1 MKIRLSLRNILT
13 LNFLVAALL
22 PLFAVGIISLHFIS
36 NSLEKEIANRNF
48 LLAQALSGEVERF
61 LSEPSLLLGQ
71 IEDYIEKKL
80 IKEEDINI
88 FLQSLVDNYGF
99 FRMIK
104 ILDDKGMVRYM
115 APLRDDYLGFDMS
128 RQPFFIKS
136 KETGAHFWSPTFI
149 SIETGHSTLA
159 LAKPLKQG
167 VVVGD
172 LDIDVLHRII
182 DRVKLGSNGYAAIVD
197 KDGVTIAHPNRTFV
211 SERLNVKNLNV
222 IAEGLSG
229 KEGTFRYVFRDEEKI
244 GSVATVPQTGWLVV
258 VIQPVDEA
266 FAPVQRIRN
275 TLKAGAAL
283 AALFAIVLSIISVQR
298 ALRPFSRLLTNV
310 RKVADGDYRINH
322 QPKSYEEIDRL
333 TDDFLAMAK
342 AIEIRENAIKKSE
355 ERLMAIFEASPDPMI
370 VYDINGLVVNCNSAF
385 VRVFGWSLEEV
396 KGKRIDYVP
405 EDEKEMTQARI
416 RELYETTEPCV
427 GFETKRFTKDGKT
440 LDILLSSS
448 LIKDEEKNPVGI
460 VVSLKDIT
468 ELKSLEARFRAVQ
481 RMESIGTLAG
491 GIAHD
496 FNNLLMS
503 IQGNASLI
511 LLDVDRNHP
520 HHERLMNIEK
530 HVKQG
535 ANLTRQLLGFAR
547 GGKYEVKPTNLNELI
562 KSHNLMFGRT
572 KKEIRIDE
580 KFEKNV
586 WTATVDRGQIEQVL
600 MNLYL
605 NASQAMPDGGSIYIR
620 TDNVVIDEEYNKAWQ
635 IIPGKYVR
643 ISVTDTGHGID
654 ESIREK
660 IFEPFFTTKERGARG
675 TGLGLSSVY
684 GIIKNH
690 DGFINVYSE
699 KGKGATF
706 TIYLPATESEVTG
719 ELKIEQT
726 LKRGN
731 AIILLVDD
739 EPVILDVGKDMLEAL
754 GYRVMTAGSGKEA
767 LETYRTNKD
776 KIDIVILDMIMP
788 EIGGGKTFDMLK
800 DVNPLIKVILSSG
813 YSINGHAQEIMDRG
827 CNGFMQKPFSLR
839 ELSVKLKDVLH
850 SP

>member
-1 MKIRLSLRNILT
+1 MKIRLSLKNILT

-22 PLFAVGIISLHFIS
+22 PLFAVGIISLHFFS
-36 NSLEKEIANRNF
+36 NTLEEEITNRHF
-48 LLAQALSGEVERF
+48 LLAKAISGEVESF
-61 LSEPSLLLGQ
+61 LSEPSMLLVQ
-71 IEDYIEKKL
+71 IENYLEKKL
-80 IKEEDINI
+80 IREEDINI
-88 FLQSLVDNYGF
+88 FLQTLVDTYGL
-99 FRMIK
+99 FRMIR
-104 ILDDKGMVRYM
+104 ILDDKGIVRYM
-115 APLRDDYLGFDMS
+115 APLTDDYMGFDMS
-128 RQPFFIKS
+128 RQPFFIRS
-136 KETGAHFWSPTFI
+136 KETGTHFWSPTFI
-149 SIETGHSTLA
+149 SIKTGHSALA
-159 LAKPLKQG
+159 LAKPLEKG

-172 LDIDVLHRII
+172 LDIEVLHRII
-182 DRVKLGSNGYAAIVD
+182 DRVKFGNNGYAAMVD

-229 KEGTFRYVFRDEEKI
+229 KEGTFRYVFMDEEKI
-244 GSVATVPQTGWLVV
+244 GSVAAIPQTGWLVV
-258 VIQPVDEA
+258 VVQTVEEA

-275 TLKAGAAL
+275 TLKAGAGL
-283 AALFAIVLSIISVQR
+283 AVLFVFVLSINSAKR

-310 RKVADGDYRINH
+310 RKIADGDYHIDH
-322 QPKSYEEIDRL
+322 QPKSYEEIDKL
-333 TDDFLAMAK
+333 TDDFLSMAR
-342 AIEIRENAIKKSE
+342 AVEIRENAIRKSE
-355 ERLMAIFEASPDPMI
+355 ERLLAIFEASPDPMV
-370 VYDINGLVVNCNSAF
+370 VYDVNGLVVNCNSAF
-385 VRVFGWSLEEV
+385 ERVFGWSLEEV
-396 KGKRIDYVP
+396 AGKLIDYVP
-405 EDEKEMTQARI
+405 DDQKETTIAKI
-416 RELYETTEPCV
+416 KEIYETKEPCLE
-427 GFETKRFTKDGKT
+427 FPSKRFTKDGRT
-440 LDILLSSS
+440 LEIILNSS
-448 LIKDEEKNPVGI
+448 LIKDEDKNPAGI
-460 VVSLKDIT
+460 VVSFKDVT
-468 ELKSLEARFRAVQ
+468 EMKRLEARYNAVK

-503 IQGNASLI
+503 IQGNTSLM
-511 LLDVDRNHP
+511 LLDIDSNHP
-520 HHERLMNIEK
+520 HHARLTSIEK
-530 HVKQG
+530 HVQQG

-547 GGKYEVKPTNLNELI
+547 GGKYEIKPTNLNELI

-572 KKEIRIDE
+572 KKEIGIYE

-586 WTATVDRGQIEQVL
+586 WTVTVDRGQIEQIL

-605 NASQAMPDGGSIYIR
+605 NASQAMPEGGNIYIQ
-620 TDNVVIDEEYNKAWQ
+620 TENVVIDEEYDKSWK
-635 IIPGKYVR
+635 IIPGNYVK

-660 IFEPFFTTKERGARG
+660 IFEPFFTTKQRSRG

-706 TIYLPATESEVTG
+706 TIYLPATGSEAAG
-719 ELKIEQT
+719 ELKIEKT

-731 AIILLVDD
+731 AMILLVDD

-754 GYRVMTAGSGKEA
+754 GYRVMTAGNGKEA
-767 LETYRTNKD
+767 LEIYRANKD
-776 KIDIVILDMIMP
+776 RIDIVFLDMIMP

-800 DVNPLIKVILSSG
+800 EINPAIKVILSSG

-827 CNGFMQKPFSLR
+827 CNGFIQKPFSFKA
-839 ELSVKLKDVLH
+839 LSEKLEEVLG